1 MMKFRLVWL
10 IGVALLGLSFTKAN
24 AQPYRYLTVDDFQ
37 GVPDSH
43 NGENVAFT
51 NCNIEFSYTAHKE
64 RNYYRLDFSI
74 LVVMDH
80 EKSWLDRNKAPSR
93 EYLAEILKH
102 EQGHYNMA
110 YLEQQELLRTVS
122 HT

>member
-1 MMKFRLVWL
+1 ML
-10 IGVALLGLSFTKAN
+10 
-24 AQPYRYLTVDDFQ
+24 P
-37 GVPDSH
+37 
-43 NGENVAFT
+43 FT
-51 NCNIEFSYTAHKE
+51 NCNIEFSHTYKE
-64 RNYYRLDFSI
+64 KNYYRLDFSI

-122 HT
+122 HTVFYADYQKSTILFLTVSTPSTSS